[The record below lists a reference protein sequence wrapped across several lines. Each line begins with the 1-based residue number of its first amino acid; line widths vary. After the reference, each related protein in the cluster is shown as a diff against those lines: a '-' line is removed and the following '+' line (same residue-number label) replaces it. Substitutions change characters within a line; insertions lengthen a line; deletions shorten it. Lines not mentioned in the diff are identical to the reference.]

1 MLSRLSVLLHPGHQH
16 CIAVGHSLMQLLSPE
31 DPKKTDICKRII
43 ETTSILDPHGAR
55 LPLYTAV
62 ALRELA
68 ACPGQDREEL
78 LERAANLLR
87 AEPPNGPGEEL
98 LRLVERELTI

>member
-1 MLSRLSVLLHPGHQH
+1 
-16 CIAVGHSLMQLLSPE
+16 MQLLPSENPQKSE
-31 DPKKTDICKRII
+31 LCKRII

-68 ACPGQDREEL
+68 SCPGQDRSAL
-78 LERAANLLR
+78 LERASNLLKF
-87 AEPPNGPGEEL
+87 EPANSPGERFK
-98 LRLVERELTI
+98 RLVDTQLSN